1 MANEQIKKYSYD
13 VVAVYMTNIAKRE
26 DIIIIFTEIQEKNK
40 QNTCRTKWQLQLYDT
55 GLTVTKEDKLL
66 SLFICKYSSR
76 IPVLRRMSGRW
87 VTTSCPCCSL
97 SLAVEYK
104 NDLGSLAFWLS
115 GFLHSHLV

>member
-1 MANEQIKKYSYD
+1 MAAY
-13 VVAVYMTNIAKRE
+13 
-26 DIIIIFTEIQEKNK
+26 
-40 QNTCRTKWQLQLYDT
+40 QLYDT

-104 NDLGSLAFWLS
+104 NDLGSLAFWCKLIILEKEIK
-115 GFLHSHLV
+115 GELADERL